1 MKYILVIDHIA
12 TGGAE
17 RILID
22 YYHYLKQN
30 GHVPYVFVLSGYS
43 GQSKWTENVDVFYG
57 SCNDENNLIKKTLQ
71 QFNLFFRLKKIV
83 ADIKP
88 DVIFSFL
95 EKSNLLTILVPTSAV
110 KVVSVHNVLSLQY
123 TKIKLGIVQKLTY
136 CMIRWMYNK
145 CNNVVAVS
153 KQVKDDLIVS
163 FGVRSE
169 NINVIN
175 NYVNS
180 KDIKIKSQCGID
192 DFVFCPD
199 KKYIMN
205 KGVLQAHGEYLNFMN
220 SGDEFYN
227 NGVLQEVAPSLDSDI
242 VVGKIVHGTEVWG
255 FHKEDI
261 TLMDLIR
268 GTVLHQASFFRK
280 ELFDENRYDESYKIV
295 SDWKFYIQTLIFNNA
310 TFRNIRSIV
319 CRFVPGGVSETDAG
333 TRDMERKRVYKEL
346 FPDRMMKDYIRLE
359 KVESPLLELIPELNK
374 TAGLHQMAY
383 KLVCAL
389 LWVHGKIKRV
399 RVK

>member
-1 MKYILVIDHIA
+1 MMKYILVIDHIA

-199 KKYIMN
+199 KKFIMN
-205 KGVLQAHGEYLNFMN
+205 IGRFSEQKAQWKLLKAFSLYLNKGGWNVYLVLMGEGEYMEELKQLAKDLGVYSRTIFLPFNLNPYKYMAHADLFVLSSIFEGFPIVLAEVSSLRIPFVGTRKAIPEEMFDN
-220 SGDEFYN
+220 RLFWEECIVDNLILEKDFTTIIHDDEKH
-227 NGVLQEVAPSLDSDI
+227 LA
-242 VVGKIVHGTEVWG
+242 K
-255 FHKEDI
+255 
-261 TLMDLIR
+261 LIER
-268 GTVLHQASFFRK
+268 GIDDDDFRK
-280 ELFDENRYDESYKIV
+280 KILNHTKIWEENNDKSMQFLFYDAMCRKVSTKI
-295 SDWKFYIQTLIFNNA
+295 
-310 TFRNIRSIV
+310 
-319 CRFVPGGVSETDAG
+319 
-333 TRDMERKRVYKEL
+333 
-346 FPDRMMKDYIRLE
+346 
-359 KVESPLLELIPELNK
+359 
-374 TAGLHQMAY
+374 
-383 KLVCAL
+383 
-389 LWVHGKIKRV
+389 
-399 RVK
+399 